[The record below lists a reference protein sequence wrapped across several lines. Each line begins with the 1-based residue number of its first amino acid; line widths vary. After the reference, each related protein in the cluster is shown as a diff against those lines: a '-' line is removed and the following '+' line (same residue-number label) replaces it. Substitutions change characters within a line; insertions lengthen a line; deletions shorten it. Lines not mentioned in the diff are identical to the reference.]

1 MCARLRSERPRRDE
15 TAEELHR
22 LLSHVVRGLRRQG
35 PPPRELRAAF
45 RAAGLGPRHVG
56 VLAHRAAEGPMTVG
70 ELAERLRVSLA
81 HASLMAGALTRAGL
95 AERREDERDR
105 RRTIVAVSERYAAP
119 IREWLRA
126 RIEPLREVLGD
137 LSQDERDALLRALRL
152 LDERL
157 SSTDE
162 ACGKPRRR
170 RG

>member
-1 MCARLRSERPRRDE
+1 MCARVRRDE

-22 LLSHVVRGLRRQG
+22 LLSHVVRGLRRHG

-56 VLAHRAAEGPMTVG
+56 VLAHLAAEGPMTVG

-95 AERREDERDR
+95 ADRREDERDR
-105 RRTIVAVSERYAAP
+105 RRTIVAVSEQYAAP

-126 RIEPLREVLGD
+126 RIEPLRD
-137 LSQDERDALLRALRL
+137 LLRELSPDERDALLRALRL

-157 SSTDE
+157 TDE
-162 ACGKPRRR
+162 HEGCGKAPRPRR
-170 RG
+170 

>member
-1 MCARLRSERPRRDE
+1 MCARPRRDE

-35 PPPRELRAAF
+35 PPPPELRAAF

-56 VLAHRAAEGPMTVG
+56 VLAHLAAEGPMTVG
-70 ELAERLRVSLA
+70 ELADRLRVSLA
-81 HASLMAGALTRAGL
+81 HASLMAGALARAGL

-105 RRTIVAVSERYAAP
+105 RRTIVAVSERYAEP

-126 RIEPLREVLGD
+126 RVDPLRALLAE
-137 LSQDERDALLRALRL
+137 LSADERDALLGALRL

-157 SSTDE
+157 SGGHE
-162 ACGKPRRR
+162 PCAKRHRKHP
-170 RG
+170 

>member
-1 MCARLRSERPRRDE
+1 MCARPRRTETRDE

-56 VLAHRAAEGPMTVG
+56 VLAHLAAEGPMTVG

-95 AERREDERDR
+95 AERREDDRDR
-105 RRTIVAVSERYAAP
+105 RRTIVTVSERYGEP
-119 IREWLRA
+119 IREWLRG
-126 RIEPLREVLGD
+126 RIEPLRDVLAE
-137 LSQDERDALLRALRL
+137 LSADERDALVRAMRL

-157 SSTDE
+157 SGLHE
-162 ACGKPRRR
+162 GCEKPRRR

>member
-1 MCARLRSERPRRDE
+1 MCARPRRDE

-22 LLSHVVRGLRRQG
+22 LLNHVVRGLRRQG

-56 VLAHRAAEGPMTVG
+56 VLAHLAAEGPMTVG

-105 RRTIVAVSERYAAP
+105 RRTIVAVSERYAEP

-126 RIEPLREVLGD
+126 RVEPLRRVLGE
-137 LSQDERDALLRALRL
+137 LSPDERQALLRALRL
-152 LDERL
+152 LDEQL
-157 SSTDE
+157 SEPGED
-162 ACGKPRRR
+162 CGKGPWRRA
-170 RG
+170 